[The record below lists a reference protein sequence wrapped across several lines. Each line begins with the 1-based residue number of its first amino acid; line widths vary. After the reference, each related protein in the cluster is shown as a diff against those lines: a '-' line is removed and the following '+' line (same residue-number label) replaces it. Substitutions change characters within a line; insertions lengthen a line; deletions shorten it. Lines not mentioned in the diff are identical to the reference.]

1 MNADNMVGRTVAG
14 YHLAEYI
21 GEGGTATVYRAEHP
35 ERGRAAV
42 KILRPRLAQDPIAV
56 KRFLREAEYGARV
69 SIPTSSRPTTT
80 APPTDCTT
88 WRSSGPQGEPLAEF
102 INRSGQVAPPLV
114 ATIVEQLGAALG
126 GAHKA
131 GIIHR
136 DLKPA
141 NIMYDPATQTA
152 KLLDFG
158 IARDAELNPEE
169 RLTRAGF
176 FVGTLQ
182 YVAPET
188 LSGELVN
195 EQADVYSLATIAYY
209 LLTQEL
215 PFTGKSPRELFQ
227 QLLTQAPVP
236 LNQAVKGLRF
246 PGADRGGGHAWAG
259 AGSDQ
264 AFQDG
269 GRIRHG
275 VVHGGT
281 AGRGKARLPGLAVRQ
296 GRGVSDAD
304 QLRRLLL
311 ERSVR
316 RGDFVLASGQR
327 SSYYI
332 DCRLTT
338 MSAEGQVLIGRL
350 GLAAIRRRA
359 GGRAAIGGLT
369 MGADPVAYAIA
380 AASWGTA
387 RGHRRLQRAE
397 GSEGPR
403 HWAS

>member
-21 GEGGTATVYRAEHP
+21 GEGGTATVYRAENA

-69 SIPTSSRPTTT
+69 KHPNIVQTYDYG
-80 APPTDCTT
+80 ATDGLHYLALE
-88 WRSSGPQGEPLAEF
+88 WASGEPLAEF
-102 INRSGQVAPPLV
+102 INRSGKLAPPLV

-126 GAHKA
+126 SAHKA

-188 LSGELVN
+188 LSGELVS

-209 LLTQEL
+209 MLTQEL

-246 PGADRGGGHAWAG
+246 PGPIEAAVMRGLDRDLTKRSKTVDEFAAELC
-259 AGSDQ
+259 
-264 AFQDG
+264 
-269 GRIRHG
+269 
-275 VVHGGT
+275 T
-281 AGRGKARLPGLAVRQ
+281 AVRQ
-296 GRGVSDAD
+296 GGGKRG
-304 QLRRLLL
+304 
-311 ERSVR
+311 
-316 RGDFVLASGQR
+316 FLASLFGK
-327 SSYYI
+327 
-332 DCRLTT
+332 
-338 MSAEGQVLIGRL
+338 
-350 GLAAIRRRA
+350 
-359 GGRAAIGGLT
+359 GG
-369 MGADPVAYAIA
+369 
-380 AASWGTA
+380 
-387 RGHRRLQRAE
+387 E
-397 GSEGPR
+397 
-403 HWAS
+403 

>member
-1 MNADNMVGRTVAG
+1 MNADNLVGRTVAG

-42 KILRPRLAQDPIAV
+42 KILRPRLAQDPVAV

-69 SIPTSSRPTTT
+69 KHPNIVQTYDFGATEGLHYL
-80 APPTDCTT
+80 ALE
-88 WRSSGPQGEPLAEF
+88 WAQGEPLAEF
-102 INRSGQVAPPLV
+102 INRSGRLAPPLV

-126 GAHKA
+126 CAHKA

-158 IARDAELNPEE
+158 IARDSELSPEE

-188 LSGELVN
+188 LSGELVSG
-195 EQADVYSLATIAYY
+195 QADVYSLATIAYY
-209 LLTQEL
+209 MLTLEL

-227 QLLTQAPVP
+227 QLLSQPPVP

-246 PGADRGGGHAWAG
+246 PTAIEAAVM
-259 AGSDQ
+259 
-264 AFQDG
+264 
-269 GRIRHG
+269 HG
-275 VVHGGT
+275 LERDLAKRSKTVDEFAT
-281 AGRGKARLPGLAVRQ
+281 ELCTAVRQ
-296 GRGVSDAD
+296 GGG
-304 QLRRLLL
+304 
-311 ERSVR
+311 R
-316 RGDFVLASGQR
+316 RGFLASLFGK
-327 SSYYI
+327 
-332 DCRLTT
+332 
-338 MSAEGQVLIGRL
+338 
-350 GLAAIRRRA
+350 
-359 GGRAAIGGLT
+359 GG
-369 MGADPVAYAIA
+369 
-380 AASWGTA
+380 
-387 RGHRRLQRAE
+387 E
-397 GSEGPR
+397 
-403 HWAS
+403 

>member
-21 GEGGTATVYRAEHP
+21 GEGGTATVYRAENS

-69 SIPTSSRPTTT
+69 KHPNIVQTYDYGATDGLHYLALEW
-80 APPTDCTT
+80 AP
-88 WRSSGPQGEPLAEF
+88 GEPLAEF
-102 INRSGQVAPPLV
+102 INRSGKIAPALV

-126 GAHKA
+126 SAHKA

-188 LSGELVN
+188 LSGELVS

-209 LLTQEL
+209 MLTQEL

-227 QLLTQAPVP
+227 QLLTQPPVP

-246 PGADRGGGHAWAG
+246 PAPIEAAVMRGLERDLAKRSKTVDEFA
-259 AGSDQ
+259 
-264 AFQDG
+264 
-269 GRIRHG
+269 
-275 VVHGGT
+275 T
-281 AGRGKARLPGLAVRQ
+281 ELCTAVRQ
-296 GRGVSDAD
+296 GGAKRG
-304 QLRRLLL
+304 
-311 ERSVR
+311 
-316 RGDFVLASGQR
+316 FLASLFGKG
-327 SSYYI
+327 
-332 DCRLTT
+332 
-338 MSAEGQVLIGRL
+338 AE
-350 GLAAIRRRA
+350 
-359 GGRAAIGGLT
+359 
-369 MGADPVAYAIA
+369 
-380 AASWGTA
+380 
-387 RGHRRLQRAE
+387 
-397 GSEGPR
+397 
-403 HWAS
+403 